1 MIFLFIIILLIC
13 IIKNL
18 NDSTIKNNKEYSK
31 DKLIIRIFTYIFLI
45 ILLIGSFKKSNVIYK
60 YKHGWWFITTCSIW
74 CSGCVYFR

>member
-45 ILLIGSFKKSNVIYK
+45 ILLIGSFKKSNVIY
-60 YKHGWWFITTCSIW
+60 TNSIW
-74 CSGCVYFR
+74 QAFSIVIE

>member
-13 IIKNL
+13 IIKKL
-18 NDSTIKNNKEYSK
+18 NDSTIKSSKSSKEYSK

-60 YKHGWWFITTCSIW
+60 NSIW
-74 CSGCVYFR
+74 QAFSIVIE